1 MKVKKT
7 IFEYVHKRT
16 KRVVGVHEVPVERIL
31 SDGSA
36 GFTFETAERLD
47 QMLKMALALK
57 NPRVE
62 LWFVPK
68 VLRTSRVSPR
78 QAA

>member
-1 MKVKKT
+1 MKKT
-7 IFEYVHKRT
+7 VFEYVQKRT
-16 KRVVGVHEVPVERIL
+16 KRVVVVHDVPVGCVL

-47 QMLKMALALK
+47 QMLKIALALK

-78 QAA
+78 KAA

>member
-1 MKVKKT
+1 MKKT
-7 IFEYVHKRT
+7 VFEYAQKRT
-16 KRVVGVHEVPVERIL
+16 KRVVVVHDVSVERVL

-47 QMLKMALALK
+47 QMLKIALALK

-78 QAA
+78 KAA

>member
-1 MKVKKT
+1 MKKT
-7 IFEYVHKRT
+7 VFEYAQKRT
-16 KRVVGVHEVPVERIL
+16 KRVVVVHDVPVERVL

-36 GFTFETAERLD
+36 GFTFETAGRLD
-47 QMLKMALALK
+47 QMLKIALALK

-78 QAA
+78 KAA

>member
-1 MKVKKT
+1 MKKT
-7 IFEYVHKRT
+7 VFEYAQKRT
-16 KRVVGVHEVPVERIL
+16 KCVVVVHDVPVERVL

-47 QMLKMALALK
+47 QMLKIALALK

-78 QAA
+78 KAA

>member
-1 MKVKKT
+1 MEKIV
-7 IFEYVHKRT
+7 FEYVQKRT
-16 KRVVGVHEVPVERIL
+16 KRVVVVHDVPVERVL

-47 QMLKMALALK
+47 RLLKMALALK

-68 VLRTSRVSPR
+68 VLRTARVSPR
-78 QAA
+78 KAA

>member
-1 MKVKKT
+1 MKKT
-7 IFEYVHKRT
+7 VFEYAQKRT
-16 KRVVGVHEVPVERIL
+16 KRVVVVHDVPVERVL

-36 GFTFETAERLD
+36 GFTFETAGRLD
-47 QMLKMALALK
+47 QMLKIALALK

-68 VLRTSRVSPR
+68 ILRTSRVSPR
-78 QAA
+78 KAA

>member
-1 MKVKKT
+1 MKKT
-7 IFEYVHKRT
+7 IFEYVQKRT
-16 KRVVGVHEVPVERIL
+16 KRVVVVHDVPVERVL

-68 VLRTSRVSPR
+68 VLRTASRVSPR
-78 QAA
+78 KAA